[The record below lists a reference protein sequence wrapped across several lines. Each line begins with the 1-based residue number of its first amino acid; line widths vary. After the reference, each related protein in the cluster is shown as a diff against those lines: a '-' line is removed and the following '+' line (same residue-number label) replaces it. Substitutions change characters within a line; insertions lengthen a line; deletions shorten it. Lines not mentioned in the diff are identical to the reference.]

1 MIIKII
7 ISHFSTNLSF
17 CKHYTSRVFF
27 ICVLVELIDMTVIRA
42 RQIIWMFVP
51 CSLVRRDLVKVIA
64 DCKIIDVLIKDNIK
78 NKNFVNVVLN
88 IYQ

>member
-1 MIIKII
+1 M
-7 ISHFSTNLSF
+7 
-17 CKHYTSRVFF
+17 YTSRVFY

-42 RQIIWMFVP
+42 RQIICMFVP